1 MNLLRVCRFA
11 CIAVL
16 LAAAGCTSS
25 MPFVADYEPPL
36 PLANDAAP
44 PMSGAIYREHS
55 GVLLFEDLKAGRRG
69 DILTVRLQEQTV
81 ASKSA
86 NTSTAKSSSAT
97 LTNPTFLGR
106 AVTREGDALLGG
118 SLSGQTSFDG
128 EGSSNQSNRL
138 EGDITVTVI
147 ERYANGNLRIRG
159 EKWVTLNQ
167 GREFIRL
174 SGIIRP
180 FDIEPDNSVS
190 STKIADAHITY
201 SSKGA
206 LAAANRMGLFAR
218 FFNSLLSGF

>member
-1 MNLLRVCRFA
+1 MNLCRVCRLTY
-11 CIAVL
+11 IAAL
-16 LAAAGCTSS
+16 LVISGCSS
-25 MPFVADYEPPL
+25 SLPFVADYEPPL
-36 PLANDAAP
+36 PPASNEPP
-44 PMSGAIYREHS
+44 PMPGAIYREHS
-55 GVLLFEDLKAGRRG
+55 GILLFEDLKAGRIG
-69 DILTVRLQEQTV
+69 DILTVRLREQTV

-97 LTNPTFLGR
+97 LTNPSVLGR
-106 AVTREGDALLGG
+106 AVTRDGDSLLGG
-118 SLSGQTSFDG
+118 SLSGQTNFDG

-138 EGDITVTVI
+138 EGDITVTVV

-167 GREFIRL
+167 GQEFIRL

-190 STKIADAHITY
+190 STKIADARITY

>member
-1 MNLLRVCRFA
+1 MTIRRLFHFPCCAALLT
-11 CIAVL
+11 
-16 LAAAGCTSS
+16 AAGCTSS
-25 MPFVADYEPPL
+25 SPFTEGYEPPL
-36 PLANDAAP
+36 PIVSDAVP
-44 PMSGAIYREHS
+44 STPGAIYREHR

-69 DILTVRLQEQTV
+69 DILTVRLKEQTV

-86 NTSTAKSSSAT
+86 STSTAKSSSAS
-97 LTNPTFLGR
+97 LTNPSFLGR
-106 AVTREGDALLGG
+106 TVTRDGAALLGG
-118 SLSGQTSFDG
+118 SLNGQTNFDG

-138 EGDITVTVI
+138 EGDITVTVV

-159 EKWVTLNQ
+159 EKWVNLNQ

-174 SGIIRP
+174 SGIIRA

-190 STKIADAHITY
+190 STKIANARITY

-218 FFNSLLSGF
+218 FFNSLLSGY